1 MDIDKNTKKNHFSV
15 LLSVY
20 NKENPKFLSSALDSI
35 WSDQIVRPSEIVIV
49 KDGPLNEKLDEV
61 IELFSKSASVKCVQ
75 LNQNCGLGI
84 ALAKG
89 LEACSN
95 EIVARMDSDDIAQ
108 PDRFEKQVKY
118 LVDHP
123 EYDVIGSN
131 IAEFNQSIND
141 IVSFRKVP
149 EQANEIALFAKRR
162 NPMNHM
168 SIVYRK
174 KAVLDAGNYI
184 PFPGYE
190 DYYLWI
196 RMLMKGSAFYNI
208 QENLIFARIG
218 NDMLA
223 RRQGKAFFL
232 QELKLQKEFQRIGFI
247 TQSGYMLNL
256 LFRATPRLFPVWGLK
271 YIYKTLRK

>member
-1 MDIDKNTKKNHFSV
+1 MKNNSSQNMLFSI

-20 NKENPKFLSSALDSI
+20 NKENPIFFSSALDSI
-35 WSDQIVRPSEIVIV
+35 WSDQILKPSEIVIV
-49 KDGPLNEKLDEV
+49 KDGPLTKELDEV
-61 IELFSKSASVKCVQ
+61 IELFSKSAPVKCVQ

-95 EIVARMDSDDIAQ
+95 EIIARMDSDDIAQ

-118 LVDHP
+118 LVYHP

-131 IAEFNQSIND
+131 IAEFNQSVND

-149 EQANEIALFAKRR
+149 EQANEIFAFARRR

-208 QENLIFARIG
+208 QENLIFARTG
-218 NDMLA
+218 NDMLS

-247 TQSGYMLNL
+247 TRSGYMLNL
-256 LFRATPRLFPVWGLK
+256 LFRAIPRLFPVWGLK
-271 YIYKTLRK
+271 YVYKTLRK